1 MIEVETRSVAALGQG
16 GSTGKREVGVAIKER
31 EHPRDDL
38 YLTAPMSISWCTK
51 ILHYSNMGA
60 TLKCT

>member
-38 YLTAPMSISWCTK
+38 YLHCANVN
-51 ILHYSNMGA
+51 ILVY
-60 TLKCT
+60 